1 MSSMR
6 RYNEDKLVSSYFMTF
21 QTLEELE
28 ANHFY
33 EAVTRNFGSKRAP
46 NRFLRGLLP
55 FDEHVCKLLAV
66 LHG

>member
-1 MSSMR
+1 MSSVR
-6 RYNEDKLVSSYFMTF
+6 RYNEAKLVSSYFMTF

-28 ANHFY
+28 ANHFMKMY
-33 EAVTRNFGSKRAP
+33 TRNFGSKRAP